1 MLIEGKFLVNAPR
14 QEVWDFLFDTE
25 RMAKC
30 VPGVEEVKAELDR
43 SYSAKV
49 KAKIGFLSAT
59 FHLKITILEV
69 KPPDRLLSLFE
80 GKDNIIGSTL
90 KQTNTVELLSIS
102 PSETEIRY
110 KSDVTLLGKLGTL
123 GRTVI
128 RGKATQMMK
137 EFSEAVRKEIEKVAR
152 GNTDTRE
159 G

>member
-1 MLIEGKFLVNAPR
+1 MFIEGNFLVHASR
-14 QEVWDFLFDTE
+14 QEVWDFLFDIE

-30 VPGVEEVKAELDR
+30 VPGVEEVKAESDR

-69 KPPDRLLSLFE
+69 EPPDRLLSLFE

-152 GNTDTRE
+152 RNTDTRE

>member
-1 MLIEGKFLVNAPR
+1 MLIEGKFLVNASR

-30 VPGVEEVKAELDR
+30 VPGVEE
-43 SYSAKV
+43 V